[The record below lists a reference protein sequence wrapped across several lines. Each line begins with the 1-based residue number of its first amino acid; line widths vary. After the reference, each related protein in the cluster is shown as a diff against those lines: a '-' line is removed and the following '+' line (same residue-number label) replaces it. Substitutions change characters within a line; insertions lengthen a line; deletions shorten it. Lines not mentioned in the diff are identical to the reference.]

1 MRPTPIM
8 VPMMPIPTG
17 RSTSRLLD
25 KVVVIGANISAVIMA
40 RFLSEN
46 VINMA
51 NAVNPQHIR
60 QTEGQGRTVEPL

>member
-1 MRPTPIM
+1 M
-8 VPMMPIPTG
+8 VPMMLIPMG
-17 RSTSRLLD
+17 RRTSRLLD
-25 KVVVIGANISAVIMA
+25 KVVLMGANISAVIIA

-60 QTEGQGRTVEPL
+60 